1 MQTELIGAIQ
11 GRQYVSFVYDDIV
24 REVQPATLGMLSTG
38 ALALRCY
45 QTAGGHRNSGHA
57 WNLCKL
63 DRISQLR
70 VLSKTFANNPPD
82 YRRGNEHM
90 TRILAQL

>member
-1 MQTELIGAIQ
+1 MQTELIGAIK
-11 GRQYVSFVYDDIV
+11 GRQYVSFVYDGIM

-57 WNLCKL
+57 WDLCKL
-63 DRISQLR
+63 DKISQLK
-70 VLSKTFANNPPD
+70 VLSKTFANDPPG
-82 YRRGNEHM
+82 YKRGDKQM
-90 TRILAQL
+90 MRVLAQL